1 MCKEMYDIT
10 EGDLN
15 PEFFFTCV
23 STRTEEEE
31 NYHAHDFIEFA
42 VIMGGRGRFYIDGKN
57 YEVEEGDLILLNPGT
72 YHRSRAGYSKEGL
85 KECYIGFSKVSF
97 KGCES
102 GYFPLFKNNQ
112 KIMKMTDKM
121 KKNIFQICNA
131 MNKEARECGAG
142 RYFMLKAYLIQAL
155 CMINREQREEKQ
167 EGEGK
172 GYIFQSTGKK
182 YVVQQI
188 MKYMEENYQEK
199 ISLEQIAAN
208 MYLSSFYIAKIFKS
222 ETGDTP
228 INYLIRLR
236 MEKAKEILE
245 ISPEEP
251 IKEVAAA
258 VGYSDA
264 YHFSKL
270 FKKHYGIS
278 PLYYKKESFS

>member
-15 PEFFFTCV
+15 PEFLFTCV

-97 KGCES
+97 KGCEN

-155 CMINREQREEKQ
+155 CMIIREQREEKQ
-167 EGEGK
+167 EFEGK

-188 MKYMEENYQEK
+188 MKYMEENYREK

-228 INYLIRLR
+228 INYLIGLR

-245 ISPEEP
+245 ACPEEP
-251 IKEVAAA
+251 VKEVAAA

>member
-1 MCKEMYDIT
+1 
-10 EGDLN
+10 
-15 PEFFFTCV
+15 
-23 STRTEEEE
+23 
-31 NYHAHDFIEFA
+31 
-42 VIMGGRGRFYIDGKN
+42 MGGRGRFYIDGKN

-155 CMINREQREEKQ
+155 CMIIREQREEKQ

>member
-1 MCKEMYDIT
+1 MAD
-10 EGDLN
+10 
-15 PEFFFTCV
+15 
-23 STRTEEEE
+23 R
-31 NYHAHDFIEFA
+31 
-42 VIMGGRGRFYIDGKN
+42 
-57 YEVEEGDLILLNPGT
+57 
-72 YHRSRAGYSKEGL
+72 
-85 KECYIGFSKVSF
+85 
-97 KGCES
+97 
-102 GYFPLFKNNQ
+102 
-112 KIMKMTDKM
+112 M
-121 KKNIFQICNA
+121 KKNIFQICTV
-131 MNKEARECGAG
+131 MNKEARECSAG
-142 RYFMLKAYLIQAL
+142 RYFMLKAYLIQIL
-155 CMINREQREEKQ
+155 CLVVREQKEEKQ

-188 MKYMEENYQEK
+188 MKYMEENYREK

-278 PLYYKKESFS
+278 PLYYKKDSFS

>member
-15 PEFFFTCV
+15 PEFLFTCV
-23 STRTEEEE
+23 SRRTEEEQ

-42 VIMGGRGRFYIDGKN
+42 IIMGGKGSFYIDGED
-57 YEVEEGDLILLNPGT
+57 YQVEEGDLILLNPGT
-72 YHRSRAGYSKEGL
+72 YHRSKAGYTKEGL

-97 KGCES
+97 KGCQS
-102 GYFPLFKNNQ
+102 GYFPLFEGNK
-112 KIMKMTDKM
+112 KIMKMEGKV
-121 KKNIFQICNA
+121 KKSVFQICA
-131 MNKEARECGAG
+131 DMNKEAREREAG
-142 RYFMLKAYLIQAL
+142 RYFMLKAYLIQIL
-155 CMINREQREEKQ
+155 CLIIREQQEEKQ
-167 EGEGK
+167 EYEGK

-182 YVVQQI
+182 YVVKQI

-228 INYLIRLR
+228 INYLIGLR

-245 ISPEEP
+245 ESPEEP

-278 PLYYKKESFS
+278 PLYYKKESSS

>member
-10 EGDLN
+10 DGDLN
-15 PEFFFTCV
+15 PEFLFTCV
-23 STRTEEEE
+23 SRRTEEEQ
-31 NYHAHDFIEFA
+31 NYHAHDFIELA
-42 VIMGGRGRFYIDGKN
+42 IIMGGKGSFYIDGED
-57 YEVEEGDLILLNPGT
+57 YQVEEGDLILLNPGT
-72 YHRSRAGYSKEGL
+72 YHRSKAGYTKEGL

-97 KGCES
+97 KGCQS
-102 GYFPLFKNNQ
+102 GSFPLFEGNK
-112 KIMKMTDKM
+112 KIMKMEGKV
-121 KKNIFQICNA
+121 KKSVFQICA
-131 MNKEARECGAG
+131 DMNKEARECEAG
-142 RYFMLKAYLIQAL
+142 RYFMLKAYLIQIL
-155 CMINREQREEKQ
+155 CLIIREQQEEKQ
-167 EGEGK
+167 ECEGK

-182 YVVQQI
+182 YVVKQI

-228 INYLIRLR
+228 INYLIGLR

-245 ISPEEP
+245 ESPEEP

-278 PLYYKKESFS
+278 PLYYKKESSS